1 MGHMTDRTHRT
12 LSDEDIARIAGV
24 YHAWRGYDPMPGED
38 PPHEYADVP
47 GICKSASLD
56 EIRRH
61 NHVLAPGRY
70 VGAQLAEDDGEPFDA
85 KMARLTAQLRAQQA
99 EATRLDEA
107 IAANLAMLGFGDRS
121 NPIDD

>member
-1 MGHMTDRTHRT
+1 M
-12 LSDEDIARIAGV
+12 
-24 YHAWRGYDPMPGED
+24 
-38 PPHEYADVP
+38 
-47 GICKSASLD
+47 
-56 EIRRH
+56 
-61 NHVLAPGRY
+61 LAPGRY